1 MTVQARK
8 ITLTPPNAGTIP
20 VRQNFYGYG
29 FAPVAVLLWSACTA
43 TNDGTVTGILES
55 FGAATQT
62 GQFCVANASDAA
74 VATSNAGRYGRTS
87 ECVCLPLNG
96 TPAIDAL
103 ARLASMGG
111 DGLSLDWTD
120 TAATANMVVHGLVLG
135 GDDLLNATIVD
146 IVPTTTTNGATQTV
160 VTGFPS
166 DCLIFASPAVPS
178 ATGIVDA
185 NWCVGV
191 ATRSPASNYGAFWFE
206 NDGATTRDCAVYA
219 TTLRALG
226 LPASTAAKD
235 ADFTVSSWDSLGF
248 TLTWNKAPAA
258 LTPHVYCLALQ
269 GGQYQLDALQ
279 TATAT
284 GTQGVSTSFKPRA
297 LVSFG
302 STDATD
308 SDTAESAATTDSGYA
323 LGACDDQLRQGGYSF
338 LQQDGNA
345 TSFATRRSST
355 KFTTWLTG
363 TTGSVLAE
371 ASVSALAAS
380 SYTLNWTT
388 ANAIRRR
395 VACLAIGDNPAQ
407 NPTLFRTPQAPII

>member
-8 ITLTPPNAGTIP
+8 ITLAPPNSGTVP
-20 VRQNFYGYG
+20 VRRDYYGYG
-29 FAPVAVLLWSACTA
+29 FAPVGVLLWSACTA
-43 TNDGTVTGILES
+43 TTDGTVTGILES
-55 FGAATQT
+55 FGAATQN

-74 VATSNAGRYGRTS
+74 VTTSNAGRYGRTT
-87 ECVCLPLNG
+87 ECVCLPLTG
-96 TPAIDAL
+96 TPTIDAL

-111 DGLSLDWTD
+111 DGFSLDWTD

-135 GDDLLNATIVD
+135 GDDLTNAAIAD
-146 IVPTTTTNGATQTV
+146 IVPTSTTDGATQP
-160 VTGFPS
+160 VTLGFMP

-178 ATGIVDA
+178 TTGIVDA

-191 ATRSPASNYGAFWFE
+191 ATRSPAGNYGAFWFE
-206 NDGATTRDCAVYA
+206 NDATTTRDCAVYA

-226 LPASTAAKD
+226 LPGATAVKD
-235 ADFTVSSWDSLGF
+235 ADFTISSWDALGF
-248 TLTWNKAPAA
+248 TITWNDAPTG

-297 LVSFG
+297 IVSFG

-308 SDTAESAATTDSGYA
+308 ADTTASAATTDSGYA

-363 TTGSVLAE
+363 TTGGLLAE

-388 ANAIRRR
+388 ANATRRR
-395 VACLAIGDNPAQ
+395 LACLAIGDNAVQ
-407 NPTLFRTPQAPII
+407 NPVIFNTPQAPVS